1 MTLSDDKQSDKQAE
15 TRGDVTELSD
25 CSRSLAVASAIQ
37 LITNG
42 AWYTNHHWEVVCL
55 LSVGTLT
62 TVDDLESFQRFWLYC
77 L

>member
-42 AWYTNHHWEVVCL
+42 A
-55 LSVGTLT
+55 
-62 TVDDLESFQRFWLYC
+62 
-77 L
+77 